1 MPGVV
6 TGTSGTKATVS
17 LIKDTNCCGGEPLIK
32 QLAENGYSLGN
43 PNAQKPPVYGLFSQ
57 AEVPAANASQERA
70 EDDMRR
76 VNRVLQTEMKRK
88 QSGSWDC
95 IWGKMKSS

>member
-43 PNAQKPPVYGLFSQ
+43 PNAQKPPCMAYSHKQRYLQLMQ
-57 AEVPAANASQERA
+57 AKKELRMTCGE
-70 EDDMRR
+70 
-76 VNRVLQTEMKRK
+76 
-88 QSGSWDC
+88 
-95 IWGKMKSS
+95 